1 MALTTVKP
9 SKVQWGIGEELREKR
24 FQANRAMELLRR
36 DKGLSLG
43 HVVGNYGRD
52 EVWTTMLGL
61 PEAILTN

>member
-1 MALTTVKP
+1 MASATVKP
-9 SKVQWGIGEELREKR
+9 AMAQWGIGEELREKI

-43 HVVGNYGRD
+43 HMVDNYGSA